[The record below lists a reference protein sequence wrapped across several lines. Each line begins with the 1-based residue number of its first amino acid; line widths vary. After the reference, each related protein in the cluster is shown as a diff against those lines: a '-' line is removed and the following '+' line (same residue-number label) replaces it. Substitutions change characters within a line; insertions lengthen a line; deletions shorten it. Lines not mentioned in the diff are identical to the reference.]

1 MSEKEKEKGK
11 EMKKRDAKQQKKQ
24 EKIQAKLKQF
34 EAPDEDEE
42 KAVTS
47 TAIKSHNV
55 VDTKTKDSV

>member
-42 KAVTS
+42 KAVASTTS
-47 TAIKSHNV
+47 KSQNV
-55 VDTKTKDSV
+55 VETKKKDSV